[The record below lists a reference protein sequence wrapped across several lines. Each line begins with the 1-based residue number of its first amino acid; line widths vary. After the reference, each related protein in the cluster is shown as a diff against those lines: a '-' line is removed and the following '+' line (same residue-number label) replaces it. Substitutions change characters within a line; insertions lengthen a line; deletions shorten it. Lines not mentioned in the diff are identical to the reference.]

1 MTDTRSLLA
10 RLRVPLG
17 FLIALLFLVFSSP
30 SWLTLVIGFP
40 IALAGAFIRGW
51 ASGHLQKNQALATG
65 GPYAFTRN
73 PLYFG
78 SFVMTLGCAVAG
90 GSTRLAFLLIIFFL
104 VVYLPVMKSE
114 ADHMSQLFAQDYRAW
129 ARETPLFFP
138 RMAPYSARQ
147 DFGFDRALYLK
158 HREYR
163 VLLGLATV
171 FGVLIV
177 KVMRPF

>member
-1 MTDTRSLLA
+1 MSDERNLLA
-10 RLRVPLG
+10 RLRVPIG
-17 FLIALLFLVFSSP
+17 FLVAVIFLVFSSP
-30 SWLTLVIGFP
+30 SWLTILIGLP
-40 IALAGAFIRGW
+40 LALAGAFVRAW
-51 ASGHLQKNQALATG
+51 ASGHLQKNRALATS

-90 GSTRLAFLLIIFFL
+90 GSAVLTFALIVFFL

-114 ADHMSQLFAQDYRAW
+114 ADYMAQLFAQDYRAW

-147 DFGFDRALYLK
+147 IYPFDRALYLK

-163 VLLGLATV
+163 VLLGLAAL
-171 FGVLIV
+171 FGVLIF
-177 KVMRPF
+177 KVVRPF

>member
-1 MTDTRSLLA
+1 MSDARSLLA

-30 SWLTLVIGFP
+30 SWLTLAIGSP
-40 IALAGAFIRGW
+40 IALAGAFIRAW
-51 ASGHLQKNQALATG
+51 ASGHLQKNQSLATG

-90 GSTRLAFLLIIFFL
+90 GSTVLAFVLTIFFL

-114 ADHMSQLFAQDYRAW
+114 ADHMSQLFAREYRAW

-147 DFGFDRALYLK
+147 DFRFDKSLYLK

-163 VLLGLATV
+163 AFLGLAAL
-171 FGVLIV
+171 FGVLIL
-177 KVMRPF
+177 KVVRPF